1 MKHIIKLKIYNE
13 ARRKKAEALHQYI
26 KRLKGV
32 KSEFLYFDNCLLINF
47 YDTNKMLKNEQII
60 DQFIT
65 GKQFKNIGLDCEEN
79 EFNKNTCHIEIEICN
94 RSRAEINY
102 IGCWRKLAQYIN
114 SLHGAK
120 TNSCLVNKSNY
131 FTIHF
136 STKKREETYLPL
148 IVSFLSGK
156 RIKKTLCASGI
167 VDFKFVIYN
176 SFGVYQII

>member
-1 MKHIIKLKIYNE
+1 MEHIIKLKIYTE
-13 ARRKKAEALHQYI
+13 ARWKKAVALHKYI

-32 KSEFLYFDNCLLINF
+32 KSEFLYFDNCLLIDF

-79 EFNKNTCHIEIEICN
+79 EFDKNTYHIDIEIHN
-94 RSRAEINY
+94 RSCAQINY
-102 IGCWRKLAQYIN
+102 IGCWRKLTQYIN

-120 TNSCLVNKSNY
+120 TNSSLVNRSNN

-167 VDFKFVIYN
+167 MDFEFVIYN
-176 SFGVYQII
+176 SFGIYQRI